1 MVVLTEKLVE
11 EILLRVPPDEP
22 ARLIRAALVCKA
34 WSRILSGAGFRRR
47 YRRLHPTPPLLG
59 YINNLEFHAG
69 LELVPTTSYFFP
81 PPLPATNYRRAL
93 DCRHGRVLIQDDDD
107 TGGGFVIWDPIAG
120 SRQHLSFPTHRRHN
134 LLGSFTGAVLCAVD
148 GCDHLDCHG
157 GPFRVVFVGTAR
169 THTAAFKK
177 RLRYTWASVY
187 SSETGAWSA
196 RTSRT
201 KKNYHEVWPREP
213 SLLIGDALYFPLAC
227 YPMRIL
233 KYDLSAH
240 RLSVITIQV
249 DHEFDR
255 AVPIDIDGRLGI
267 VEYHRNC
274 IYTWSRQADVNGVQ
288 GWARH
293 NVAELE
299 TSIPTRRRSPYRD
312 HPDEVIRFAE
322 GTDTVLFSLHNYIDW
337 GVFTLDLKS
346 RQVRKVSD
354 RWDCEILPYV
364 SFCTPDLAKNKL
376 CHCDEDARIRPS

>member
-177 RLRYTWASVY
+177 RLR
-187 SSETGAWSA
+187 
-196 RTSRT
+196 
-201 KKNYHEVWPREP
+201 
-213 SLLIGDALYFPLAC
+213 
-227 YPMRIL
+227 
-233 KYDLSAH
+233 
-240 RLSVITIQV
+240 LSVITIQV

-364 SFCTPDLAKNKL
+364 SFCTPGTV
-376 CHCDEDARIRPS
+376 HS